1 MMYPPMYVAMYAMYV
16 VMYVMY
22 PPMYV
27 MYPPMYVMYA
37 VMHVHILLTS
47 ATTYALFIMATS
59 LLHRSCSFLPSLTS
73 LLLRSASAFR
83 LSHAP
88 PPPPPS
94 GSPPDLCLLT
104 GACFSL

>member
-1 MMYPPMYVAMYAMYV
+1 MYVAMYTMYV
-16 VMYVMY
+16 VMYM
-22 PPMYV
+22 

-37 VMHVHILLTS
+37 AMYVHILLTS

-59 LLHRSCSFLPSLTS
+59 LLHCSCSFLPFLTS
-73 LLLRSASAFR
+73 LLLRSTSAFR

-88 PPPPPS
+88 LPPLLS
-94 GSPPDLCLLT
+94 GSPPDRCLPT

>member
-1 MMYPPMYVAMYAMYV
+1 MYPPMYVMYLLMYV

-27 MYPPMYVMYA
+27 MYAVMY
-37 VMHVHILLTS
+37 VHILLTS

-59 LLHRSCSFLPSLTS
+59 LLHRSCSFPPFSTS
-73 LLLRSASAFR
+73 LLLRSDSAFR

-94 GSPPDLCLLT
+94 GSPPDHCLPT